1 MGFWIFFCIFAA
13 KWMIMQE
20 NSEISQYKLGL
31 RDKIVDVAMK
41 LFIKKGIRLV
51 RMDDVAHKLGISKR
65 TIYELYE
72 KKEDLL
78 YEVVVCHFKMRQAA
92 MAKVLDRCSDVM
104 EILLEVYHQKVADFK
119 KTNPLFFSE
128 MIRYPQLQKFLN
140 EQNIEMRQH
149 SLDFYQRGVEE
160 GYFRADV
167 NYNLA
172 IMLFD
177 VMGQYIM
184 EQELYRTYTIEE
196 IFKNIVFVSIR
207 GMCTER
213 GVRAIDKIL
222 G

>member
-1 MGFWIFFCIFAA
+1 MNFFCIFAP

-31 RDKIVDVAMK
+31 RDKIVDTAMK
-41 LFIKKGIRLV
+41 LFTKKGVRLV

-78 YEVVVCHFKMRQAA
+78 YEVVVCHFKKRQAA
-92 MAKVLDRCSDVM
+92 MAKVLRKCPDVM
-104 EILLEVYHQKVADFK
+104 EILLEVYHQKVTDFK

-128 MIRYPQLQKFLN
+128 MMRYPQLQKFLN
-140 EQNIEMRQH
+140 EQNVEMRQR
-149 SLDFYQRGVEE
+149 SIDFYHRGVEE

-167 NYNLA
+167 NYELA
-172 IMLFD
+172 VKLFD

-184 EQELYRTYTIEE
+184 EQELYRTYSIEE
-196 IFKNIVFVSIR
+196 IFKNMVFVSVR

-213 GVRAIDKIL
+213 GVKAIDKIL

>member
-1 MGFWIFFCIFAA
+1 MNFFCIFAP

-31 RDKIVDVAMK
+31 RDKIVDTAMK
-41 LFIKKGIRLV
+41 LFTKKGVRLV

-78 YEVVVCHFKMRQAA
+78 YEVVVCHFKKRQAA
-92 MAKVLDRCSDVM
+92 MAKVLRECPDVM
-104 EILLEVYHQKVADFK
+104 EILLEVYHQKVRDFK
-119 KTNPLFFSE
+119 NTNPLFFSE

-140 EQNIEMRQH
+140 EQNVEMRQH
-149 SLDFYQRGVEE
+149 SIDFYHRGVEE

-167 NYNLA
+167 NYELA
-172 IMLFD
+172 VKLFD

-184 EQELYRTYTIEE
+184 EQELYRTYSIEE
-196 IFKNIVFVSIR
+196 IFKNMVFVSVR

-213 GVRAIDKIL
+213 GVKAIDKIL

>member
-1 MGFWIFFCIFAA
+1 MDFFCIFAA

-104 EILLEVYHQKVADFK
+104 EILLEVYHHKVADFK

-149 SLDFYQRGVEE
+149 SLDFYKRGVAE
-160 GYFRADV
+160 GYFKADV
-167 NYNLA
+167 NYELA
-172 IMLFD
+172 VSLFD

-213 GVRAIDKIL
+213 GIRAIDKIL

>member
-1 MGFWIFFCIFAA
+1 
-13 KWMIMQE
+13 
-20 NSEISQYKLGL
+20 
-31 RDKIVDVAMK
+31 
-41 LFIKKGIRLV
+41 
-51 RMDDVAHKLGISKR
+51 MDDVAHELGISKR

-78 YEVVVCHFKMRQAA
+78 YEVVVSHFKKRQAV
-92 MAKVLDRCSDVM
+92 MAEVLTRCNDVM
-104 EILLEVYHQKVADFK
+104 EILLEVYHQKVTDFK
-119 KTNPLFFSE
+119 NTNPLFFTE
-128 MIRYPQLQKFLN
+128 MVRYPQLQVFLN
-140 EQNIEMRQH
+140 EQNREMRQH

-177 VMGQYIM
+177 VMGQFIM
-184 EQELYRTYTIEE
+184 EKELYRTYSIEE

>member
-1 MGFWIFFCIFAA
+1 MVFFVSLHS

-20 NSEISQYKLGL
+20 NVEISLYKLGL

-41 LFIKKGIRLV
+41 LFLKHGIRLV
-51 RMDDVAHKLGISKR
+51 RMDDVARKMGISKR
-65 TIYELYE
+65 TIYELYSN
-72 KKEDLL
+72 KEDLL
-78 YEVVVCHFKMRQAA
+78 YEVVVCHFKQRQAV
-92 MAKVLDRCSDVM
+92 MNQVLCRCNDVM

-119 KTNPLFFSE
+119 MTNPLFFSE
-128 MIRYPQLQKFLN
+128 MIRYPQLQDFLN
-140 EQNIEMRQH
+140 QQNLEMRQH
-149 SLDFYQRGVEE
+149 SIDFYKRGVGE

-167 NYNLA
+167 NYELA
-172 IMLFD
+172 VKLFD

-184 EQELYRTYTIEE
+184 EQELYRTYSIEE

-213 GVRAIDKIL
+213 GVKAIDKIL

>member
-1 MGFWIFFCIFAA
+1 MDFFCIFAA

-104 EILLEVYHQKVADFK
+104 EILLEVYHHKVADFK

-140 EQNIEMRQH
+140 EQNIVMRQH
-149 SLDFYQRGVEE
+149 SLDFYKRGVAE
-160 GYFRADV
+160 GYFKADV
-167 NYNLA
+167 NYELA
-172 IMLFD
+172 VNLFD

-213 GVRAIDKIL
+213 GIRAIDKIL

>member
-1 MGFWIFFCIFAA
+1 MVFFCIFAA
-13 KWMIMQE
+13 KWINMQE

-41 LFIKKGIRLV
+41 LFLKHGIRLV
-51 RMDDVAHKLGISKR
+51 RMDDVARKMGISKR
-65 TIYELYE
+65 TIYELYSN
-72 KKEDLL
+72 KEDLL
-78 YEVVVCHFKMRQAA
+78 YEVVVCHFKQRQA
-92 MAKVLDRCSDVM
+92 MMNQVLCRCNDVM

-119 KTNPLFFSE
+119 MTNPLFFSE
-128 MIRYPQLQKFLN
+128 MIRYPQLQDFLN
-140 EQNIEMRQH
+140 QQNLEMRQH
-149 SLDFYQRGVEE
+149 SIDFYKRGVGE

-167 NYNLA
+167 NYELA
-172 IMLFD
+172 VKLFD

-184 EQELYRTYTIEE
+184 EQELYRTYSIEE

-213 GVRAIDKIL
+213 GVKAIDKIL

>member
-1 MGFWIFFCIFAA
+1 MNFFCIFAP

-20 NSEISQYKLGL
+20 NSEISKYKLGL
-31 RDKIVDVAMK
+31 RNKIVDTAMK
-41 LFIKKGIRLV
+41 LFTKKGIRLV

-78 YEVVVCHFKMRQAA
+78 YEVVVCHFKQRQAA
-92 MAKVLDRCSDVM
+92 MAKVLRDCPDVM
-104 EILLEVYHQKVADFK
+104 EILLKVYHQKVADFK
-119 KTNPLFFSE
+119 NTNPLFFSE

-149 SLDFYQRGVEE
+149 SLDFYKRGVAE

-167 NYNLA
+167 NYELA
-172 IMLFD
+172 VNLFD

-184 EQELYRTYTIEE
+184 EQELYRTYSIEE
-196 IFKNIVFVSIR
+196 IFKNMVFVSVR

-213 GVRAIDKIL
+213 GVKAIDKIL

>member
-1 MGFWIFFCIFAA
+1 MDFFCIFAP
-13 KWMIMQE
+13 KWINMQE

-31 RDKIVDVAMK
+31 RDKIVDVAMN
-41 LFIKKGIRLV
+41 LFTKHGIRLV
-51 RMDDVAHKLGISKR
+51 RMDDVAHEMGISKR

-78 YEVVVCHFKMRQAA
+78 YEVVVCHFKKRQAV
-92 MAKVLDRCSDVM
+92 MAEVLSRCNDVM
-104 EILLEVYHQKVADFK
+104 EILLEVYHQKVTDFK
-119 KTNPLFFSE
+119 NTNPLFFTE
-128 MIRYPQLQKFLN
+128 MIRYPQLQVFLN
-140 EQNIEMRQH
+140 EQNLEMRQH

-167 NYNLA
+167 NYHLA
-172 IMLFD
+172 ILLFD
-177 VMGQYIM
+177 VMGQFIM
-184 EQELYRTYTIEE
+184 EKELYRTYSIEE
-196 IFKNIVFVSIR
+196 IFKNIVFVSVR